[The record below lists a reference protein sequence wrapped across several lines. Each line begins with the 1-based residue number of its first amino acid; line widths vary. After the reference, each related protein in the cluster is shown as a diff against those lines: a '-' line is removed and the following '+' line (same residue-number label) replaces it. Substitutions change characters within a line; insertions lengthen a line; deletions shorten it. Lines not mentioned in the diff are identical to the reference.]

1 MGCGRALSEIR
12 DWGAADDAERNRILG
27 RAAVRRR
34 ERAER
39 LRTWSLEPPKP

>member
-12 DWGAADDAERNRILG
+12 DWGAADDAERNRILD
-27 RAAVRRR
+27 RAAGRRR

-39 LRTWSLEPPKP
+39 LKTWFLEPPKP